1 MAEVSDITF
10 SGFKLRL
17 THEGGTFTAG
27 RLPNSYPPDPNAPVT
42 QLGAPF
48 SLDAS
53 ASSDELAAKVGEAF
67 AEGGV
72 DNAKMLGI
80 RLVGKFVQ
88 QYPDVVAQ

>member
-1 MAEVSDITF
+1 
-10 SGFKLRL
+10 
-17 THEGGTFTAG
+17 
-27 RLPNSYPPDPNAPVT
+27 VT